1 MKIGVLALQG
11 AFIEHEHM
19 LTALDVDSFE
29 IRQRADFDQ
38 TMDGLIIPGGE
49 STVMGKLLHELDLFE
64 PVQRS
69 IQSGMPVFGTC
80 AGLLLL
86 AQHISNDTRCHLA
99 TMDIVAR
106 RNAYGRQLGSFDTV
120 AAFADRG
127 DIPMTF
133 IRAPYVVEMD
143 KDALASGNGQILAV
157 VNNRIVGVRYKNQF
171 AFAFHPELDPD
182 TRIHQAFLDCA
193 KARTPD

>member
-19 LTALDVDSFE
+19 LTALGVASFE

-120 AAFADRG
+120 AAFSDRC

-133 IRAPYVVEMD
+133 IRAPYIESVGT
-143 KDALASGNGQILAV
+143 KAQALATVDGH
-157 VNNRIVGVRYKNQF
+157 IVAARQEHQLVT
-171 AFAFHPELDPD
+171 AFHPELTTDL
-182 TRIHQAFLDCA
+182 TVHRYFLDMC
-193 KARTPD
+193 R

>member
-19 LTALDVDSFE
+19 LTALGVDSFE

-99 TMDIVAR
+99 TKI
-106 RNAYGRQLGSFDTV
+106 GRAHV
-120 AAFADRG
+120 
-127 DIPMTF
+127 
-133 IRAPYVVEMD
+133 
-143 KDALASGNGQILAV
+143 
-157 VNNRIVGVRYKNQF
+157 
-171 AFAFHPELDPD
+171 
-182 TRIHQAFLDCA
+182 
-193 KARTPD
+193 